1 MDDRVAVWA
10 LDNDGEP
17 DYDAFVAAATAD
29 AGSDINHL
37 KDMLDTSFTTLLE
50 QLTSRYADMPFDTEI
65 STFGSPRKLGVA
77 IPFFSSEDYYHTGQV
92 AFIRMASDPTWNYYA
107 AIYGFGE

>member
-1 MDDRVAVWA
+1 
-10 LDNDGEP
+10 
-17 DYDAFVAAATAD
+17 
-29 AGSDINHL
+29 
-37 KDMLDTSFTTLLE
+37 MLDTSFTTLLE
-50 QLTSRYADMPFDTEI
+50 QLVSRYADQPLDTEV